1 MPAAEAIRVIPLVL
15 LSTAFGFGQQ
25 ASANSDASDPAERTL
40 FVNCEEN
47 AKPKQVL
54 SPVSLSEDGKWRAYV
69 EVDVRSDL
77 GCLHTT
83 RLWVARPSE
92 PYRLVY
98 FMPPQGEAVENG
110 MEILGWAKNSRV
122 LLVKTEAWQ
131 WASDADDVQGIAA
144 IDAETGMVY
153 EPRLDAMLEERN
165 GKQCA
170 YRVTDAGFGDDKDVD
185 ILVRAKFHTA
195 YDVDQAE
202 EDVPP
207 AKRCGNFEE
216 TWSFNFDR
224 GQTKQV
230 ANTEPLQIVKKS
242 LPDQGGN

>member
-1 MPAAEAIRVIPLVL
+1 MLVSEVIRVIPLVL

-25 ASANSDASDPAERTL
+25 AAANSDASDPAERTL

-83 RLWVARPSE
+83 RLWVAAPSE

-98 FMPPQGEAVENG
+98 FMPPQREAVANG

-131 WASDADDVQGIAA
+131 WGSDADDVQGIAA
-144 IDAETGMVY
+144 IDAETGMVH
-153 EPRLDAMLEERN
+153 EPRLNAMIEERN

-170 YRVTDAGFGDDKDVD
+170 YRVTDAGFSDDKNVD

-195 YDVDQAE
+195 YDVDQTE

-207 AKRCGNFEE
+207 AKRCGNSEE
-216 TWSFNFDR
+216 TWSFNF
-224 GQTKQV
+224 GTGEIKQV
-230 ANTEPLQIVKKS
+230 SDTEALQIVKKS